1 MTSIIPRTVTDLP
14 PSGNQATTN
23 GGHQATTIGGGHQ
36 ATTIM
41 MTGGHHPAPA
51 MMNGGHHPAMMNGG
65 DQAPNREEVRLNL
78 QKAMMNGGDQAPNRA
93 MVGAAKRLNLQAV
106 GMVGLAVQASTANT
120 RRSTLTSMTS
130 SILLNRGRIN
140 SPIPTI
146 TTGRTRVA
154 AM

>member
-41 MTGGHHPAPA
+41 MTGGHHLAPA
-51 MMNGGHHPAMMNGG
+51 MMNGGHHP
-65 DQAPNREEVRLNL
+65 
-78 QKAMMNGGDQAPNRA
+78 AMMNGGDQAPNRA

-130 SILLNRGRIN
+130 RMLLNRGRIN